1 MPYYYPDFLV
11 RLTDGSLYIVESK
24 GSIRERDRAKQ
35 SRAERYADILRQAT
49 EEDWRYI
56 FLVNDSS
63 IGRLDIAWWHQQGRT
78 KFRDLVNYTKNAATG
93 GGMF

>member
-1 MPYYYPDFLV
+1 M

-35 SRAERYADILRQAT
+35 SRAERYADILREAT
-49 EEDWRYI
+49 GEDWRYI

-63 IGRLDIAWWHQQGRT
+63 IGRHGHR
-78 KFRDLVNYTKNAATG
+78 LVASAG
-93 GGMF
+93 PHEVP